1 MMDMYR
7 STKGSE
13 SDSSQFKAMYLR
25 RLKVFIREPRQWFF
39 TISPF
44 INVLTTF
51 LILYSLLHLSE
62 NAELKKVQVDFINVM
77 IAIMFPF
84 ILNTGYATSSGIY
97 MLLPIEERQQKTR
110 HILRL
115 SGMKT
120 IPYWTGLFFADYTLF
135 LIPTVLF
142 ATLVSTLKLE
152 AFSDSIW
159 AFAVTML
166 GFGFAIISSTYLIA
180 SFFNS

>member
-1 MMDMYR
+1 
-7 STKGSE
+7 
-13 SDSSQFKAMYLR
+13 
-25 RLKVFIREPRQWFF
+25 
-39 TISPF
+39 
-44 INVLTTF
+44 
-51 LILYSLLHLSE
+51 
-62 NAELKKVQVDFINVM
+62 
-77 IAIMFPF
+77 
-84 ILNTGYATSSGIY
+84 
-97 MLLPIEERQQKTR
+97 
-110 HILRL
+110 
-115 SGMKT
+115 MKT

-159 AFAVTML
+159 AFVVTML